1 MMPEDACRR
10 YQALAIAY
18 ENNVLTVAM
27 IDPLNYSAIND
38 IKFITNKEIKA
49 LLASSK
55 AVERAI
61 VQYFGLPD
69 GMRDMVKEIDEKL
82 LEDTNQG

>member
-1 MMPEDACRR
+1 MMPEDVCRR

-27 IDPLNYSAIND
+27 IDPLIIVHND

-61 VQYFGLPD
+61 VQYFGLP
-69 GMRDMVKEIDEKL
+69 MECVIW
-82 LEDTNQG
+82 

>member
-27 IDPLNYSAIND
+27 IILLITNAIND
-38 IKFITNKEIKA
+38 IKFITNKEIKFI
-49 LLASSK
+49 S
-55 AVERAI
+55 
-61 VQYFGLPD
+61 FF
-69 GMRDMVKEIDEKL
+69 
-82 LEDTNQG
+82 